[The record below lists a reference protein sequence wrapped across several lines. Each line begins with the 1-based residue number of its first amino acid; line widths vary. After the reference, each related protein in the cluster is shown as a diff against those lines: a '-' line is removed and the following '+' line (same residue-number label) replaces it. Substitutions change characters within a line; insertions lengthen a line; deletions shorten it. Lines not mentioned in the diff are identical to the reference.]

1 MGPTY
6 GLTQDRVRG
15 KSGLKTSWVWMLP
28 LQRGGVITTLP
39 RLQQSTL
46 RIPEPGKPEEPVSP
60 FYLDFPD
67 FILNCWGGRAHTHP
81 LGPKSRLPS
90 RAHPAVSAPP
100 PPAQLPSHP
109 PHNTT
114 QDTLMSLE

>member
-67 FILNCWGGRAHTHP
+67 FILNCWGGGHT
-81 LGPKSRLPS
+81 LIL
-90 RAHPAVSAPP
+90 
-100 PPAQLPSHP
+100 
-109 PHNTT
+109 
-114 QDTLMSLE
+114 